1 MGWRFIFVLKNPPT
15 VLRLLEI
22 VQRFVDR
29 LKWNMGSSDL
39 YEKLTHLRV
48 KNYVS

>member
-1 MGWRFIFVLKNPPT
+1 MNEDIYPSLMCCHGLMGWRFIFVLKNPPT

-29 LKWNMGSSDL
+29 LK
-39 YEKLTHLRV
+39 
-48 KNYVS
+48 